1 MDNFCSSIIVTK
13 SLGNLM
19 DFASCLILKSV
30 LPLLTTLAVA
40 SFIWGIIQFF
50 LNPYNEKKREDGK
63 GYMIWGLVS
72 LFVMVSIWGIVNI
85 FSETFGIETFIPQ
98 LSQ

>member
-1 MDNFCSSIIVTK
+1 MSNLCSIGTK

-40 SFIWGIIQFF
+40 SFVWGIIQFF
-50 LNPYNEKKREDGK
+50 LNPYNEGRKKEGK
-63 GYMIWGLVS
+63 EYMFWGLVT

-85 FSETFGIETFIPQ
+85 FSDTFQIKTFIPQ